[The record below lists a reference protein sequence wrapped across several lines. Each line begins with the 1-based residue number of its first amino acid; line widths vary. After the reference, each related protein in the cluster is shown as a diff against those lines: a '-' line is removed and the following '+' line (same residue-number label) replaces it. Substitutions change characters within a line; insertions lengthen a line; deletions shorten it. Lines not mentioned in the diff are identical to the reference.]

1 MRLILAMAVLLSP
14 AAAAAEWPHWR
25 GPGATGTTTA
35 TNLPERW
42 SATEHIAWKA
52 PINGAGVSSPI
63 VVGDRIIVTSQIGT
77 GERRPGNHPR
87 LVQGGDAAEAGERAL
102 AARDGEDSDRVVFLV
117 EAFHRSDGRRLWDFR
132 LDADGSLPGVH
143 DKHNMASP
151 SPVSDGERVYAWF
164 ATGQVVALDL
174 DGRPVWQRH
183 LGREISPF
191 EILWGHSSSPALFD
205 DLLILLCDHEPAS
218 YLLALDR
225 RTGEERW
232 RTDRGRGRMSYST
245 PFLVR
250 TDEGPELIVN
260 SSERVDAY
268 DPRTGALLWHVG
280 GENRFP
286 IPMPVF
292 HDGLVY
298 MSRGYRSGPYMAVR
312 PGGRGDVSDTHVV
325 WETPTGA
332 PYISSLVYDG
342 GLLYMATD
350 VGAVTVVD
358 AASGA
363 RVWQQRIDGV
373 FSASPVAGDGKVY
386 FVSET
391 GHTVV
396 LRSGREPE
404 VIARNDVGERLIA
417 SPAIAHGRIYLRSD
431 DHLIAVGGR

>member
-102 AARDGEDSDRVVFLV
+102 AARDGVDSDRVVFLV

-431 DHLIAVGGR
+431 DHLIAVGGP